1 MKKCFFLEPLYKSII
16 IFLGGNEMCCSILQE
31 YPDFIPTIVWPTGI
45 TAAEKMIW
53 GELGCD
59 NEVGGSSKDQCTGI
73 III

>member
-1 MKKCFFLEPLYKSII
+1 
-16 IFLGGNEMCCSILQE
+16 MCCSILQE
-31 YPDFIPTIVWPTGI
+31 YPDFIPTIAWPTGI
-45 TAAEKMIW
+45 TAAEKTTW

>member
-1 MKKCFFLEPLYKSII
+1 
-16 IFLGGNEMCCSILQE
+16 MCCSILQE
-31 YPDFIPTIVWPTGI
+31 YPDFIPTIKWPTEI
-45 TAAEKMIW
+45 TAAEKTTW